1 MWRVEPDGTRRIAK
15 NLCSVLHQETGQF
28 EKLALNV
35 EQRHVLE
42 ALYRHRRVIV
52 LKGRQVGISTVCCL
66 HDVFF
71 AVANP
76 GISVAI
82 VADTA
87 EKAQGLLGKCS
98 SFAKQCGVQLTVE
111 NVKTITLEN
120 GSTIDAL
127 SAVSHAED
135 GESRVGRSKSYALIH
150 ASEMAFWNN
159 AHAVFAA
166 LTSTA
171 LPNARIV
178 IESTASAAETLF
190 RQIWDGL
197 RNGWHHVFLSIE
209 RHLAYRAP
217 PESITDEEWAHL
229 QAEYGFNNRASAA
242 WWQQKLSQDFAGDVH
257 RCLREYP
264 VQAQHAFSYAEGR
277 WILAHEVAEVR
288 TEGPWQIYRE
298 PDGMTV
304 LGVDT
309 AAGVG
314 SDSSAIAVLDRV
326 TGAVIA
332 TYKRND
338 ISIPD
343 FIREI
348 KAACD
353 RFNPTAV
360 VVESNGVGAAVY
372 QELSMTRWAVF
383 EQISN
388 WANGEKLV
396 RLNRIKVLI
405 ETGKMRVG
413 PDLLHEIRHSVVD
426 RKGRYEGPDDLIN
439 ALSFAIKWVEGMP
452 HRPPKQ
458 APDKHKVFIPPHARP
473 KKVMF

>member
-1 MWRVEPDGTRRIAK
+1 MYRVEPDGAKRIAK
-15 NLCSVLHQETGQF
+15 HFCSVLHQETGTF
-28 EKLALNV
+28 ERLKLNV
-35 EQRHVLE
+35 EQRTVLE
-42 ALYRHRRVIV
+42 AIYNHRRVIV

-66 HDVFF
+66 HDVMF
-71 AVANP
+71 AITNA

-87 EKAQGLLGKCS
+87 EKAQGLLAKCS
-98 SFAKQCGVQLTVE
+98 SFAKHLGVKLTTD
-111 NVKTITLEN
+111 NVKSITLEN

-127 SAVSHAED
+127 SAVSHAEE

-197 RNGWHHVFLSIE
+197 RNGWHHVFLTIE
-209 RHLAYRAP
+209 KHRAYRAP
-217 PESITDEEWAHL
+217 PESITDEEWEHL
-229 QAEYGFNNRASAA
+229 QAEYGFGQRPCAA
-242 WWQQKLSQDFAGDVH
+242 WWQQKLTQDFAGDVH

-264 VQAQHAFSYAEGR
+264 VQPQHAFAYAEGR
-277 WILAHEVAEVR
+277 WILTHEVCEVR

-298 PDGMTV
+298 TENPTV
-304 LGVDT
+304 FGVDT

-326 TGAVIA
+326 TGALIA

-338 ISIPD
+338 IAIPD
-343 FIREI
+343 FVREV

-353 RFNPTAV
+353 RFRPAAV
-360 VVESNGVGAAVY
+360 VVESNGVGAAVF
-372 QELSMTRWAVF
+372 QELSETRWPVF

-388 WANGEKLV
+388 WHNGEKLV

-405 ETGKMRVG
+405 ETGRVPIG
-413 PDLLHEIRHSVVD
+413 PDLLHEVRHSVVD
-426 RKGRYEGPDDLIN
+426 RKGRYDGPDDLLN
-439 ALSFAIKWVEGMP
+439 AFSFGLKWLEAMP
-452 HRPPKQ
+452 YRPPKPV
-458 APDKHKVFIPPHARP
+458 ADKHRVFIPPHARP
-473 KKVMF
+473 KRVMF